1 MSIEESQEIC
11 QEKWNNLTT
20 SPANSIDARLTP
32 SVTNSNPNNCNSD
45 TRLTPRVKNS
55 TDTNTDTVPSKK
67 KLWFDDLT
75 TITTTTLEANVTT
88 NSEPMDED
96 INFVD
101 DILDSTC
108 EMEDVQSVQS
118 LDWDDEFNVE
128 VWSVS
133 KAQNWPFRPLTELTE
148 LNDKR

>member
-1 MSIEESQEIC
+1 M
-11 QEKWNNLTT
+11 
-20 SPANSIDARLTP
+20 
-32 SVTNSNPNNCNSD
+32 
-45 TRLTPRVKNS
+45 
-55 TDTNTDTVPSKK
+55 
-67 KLWFDDLT
+67 
-75 TITTTTLEANVTT
+75 TTTLEANVTT

-118 LDWDDEFNVE
+118 LDSDDEFNVE

-133 KAQNWPFRPLTELTE
+133 KAQNWPFRPLTESSWQEVGPLVQINSFAAYPKFVLGGMCTQGRAPTSKKIKGDGNCYFRAISFYLCGE
-148 LNDKR
+148 EHYYSEVRKLSVTLFQHLMVI